1 MIVHGGKVMA
11 MNKIK
16 KSDVIK
22 VTAGVG
28 IGIAGTLAT
37 EKLVVPAIKKKVAA
51 KKAAKVSA
59 TVDIQVNKNNPDDKQ

>member
-1 MIVHGGKVMA
+1 MA

-22 VTAGVG
+22 VTSGVV

-37 EKLVVPAIKKKVAA
+37 EKLVVPAIKKKVAV
-51 KKAAKVSA
+51 KKAAKASA
-59 TVDIQVNKNNPDDKQ
+59 TVDVNINKNSSDE

>member
-1 MIVHGGKVMA
+1 MT

-16 KSDVIK
+16 KSDIIK

-28 IGIAGTLAT
+28 IGVAGTLVT

-51 KKAAKVSA
+51 KKSAKAA
-59 TVDIQVNKNNPDDKQ
+59 TVDVNINKGNDSDNK

>member
-1 MIVHGGKVMA
+1 MA
-11 MNKIK
+11 MKIK

-22 VTAGVG
+22 VVAGVG
-28 IGIAGTLAT
+28 VGVAGTLTT

-59 TVDIQVNKNNPDDKQ
+59 TVDIQVNKNDTDNKQ

>member
-1 MIVHGGKVMA
+1 MA

-22 VTAGVG
+22 VAVGVG
-28 IGIAGTLAT
+28 IGVAGTLAT

-51 KKAAKVSA
+51 KKAAKA
-59 TVDIQVNKNNPDDKQ
+59 TVDVNINKNSSDE

>member
-1 MIVHGGKVMA
+1 MA
-11 MNKIK
+11 IKIK

-37 EKLVVPAIKKKVAA
+37 EKLVVPAIKKRVSS
-51 KKAAKVSA
+51 KKATKASA
-59 TVDIQVNKNNPDDKQ
+59 TVDVNINKNGSDE

>member
-22 VTAGVG
+22 ITAGVG

-37 EKLVVPAIKKKVAA
+37 EKLVVPVIKKKVAA
-51 KKAAKVSA
+51 KKAAKASA
-59 TVDIQVNKNNPDDKQ
+59 TVDVNINKENNSDNK

>member
-1 MIVHGGKVMA
+1 MA
-11 MNKIK
+11 MKIK
-16 KSDVIK
+16 KGDVIK
-22 VTAGVG
+22 VATGVG
-28 IGIAGTLAT
+28 IGVAGTLVT

>member
-1 MIVHGGKVMA
+1 MA

-22 VTAGVG
+22 VTAGIG
-28 IGIAGTLAT
+28 IGVAGTLAT

-59 TVDIQVNKNNPDDKQ
+59 TVDVNINKNNSDSE

>member
-1 MIVHGGKVMA
+1 MA

-28 IGIAGTLAT
+28 IGVAGTLAT
-37 EKLVVPAIKKKVAA
+37 EKLVIPAIKKKVAV
-51 KKAAKVSA
+51 KKAAKASA
-59 TVDIQVNKNNPDDKQ
+59 TVDVNINKGNDSDNK

>member
-1 MIVHGGKVMA
+1 MA

-37 EKLVVPAIKKKVAA
+37 EKLVVPAIKKRVAA
-51 KKAAKVSA
+51 KKASKVSA
-59 TVDIQVNKNNPDDKQ
+59 TVDVNINKNGSDE

>member
-1 MIVHGGKVMA
+1 MA

-59 TVDIQVNKNNPDDKQ
+59 TVDVNINKNSSDE

>member
-22 VTAGVG
+22 ITAGVG
-28 IGIAGTLAT
+28 IGVAGTLAT
-37 EKLVVPAIKKKVAA
+37 EKLVVPAIKKRVAA
-51 KKAAKVSA
+51 KNASKVSA
-59 TVDIQVNKNNPDDKQ
+59 TVDVNINKDNNSDNK

>member
-1 MIVHGGKVMA
+1 MA

-37 EKLVVPAIKKKVAA
+37 EKLVVPVIKKKVAA

-59 TVDIQVNKNNPDDKQ
+59 TVDVNINKENNSDNK

>member
-1 MIVHGGKVMA
+1 MA

-22 VTAGVG
+22 VAAGVG
-28 IGIAGTLAT
+28 IGVAGTLAT

-51 KKAAKVSA
+51 KKAAKA
-59 TVDIQVNKNNPDDKQ
+59 TVDVNINKNSSDDE

>member
-22 VTAGVG
+22 ITAGIGVG
-28 IGIAGTLAT
+28 VAGTLAT

-51 KKAAKVSA
+51 KKATKASA
-59 TVDIQVNKNNPDDKQ
+59 TVDVNINKNNSDE

>member
-1 MIVHGGKVMA
+1 MA
-11 MNKIK
+11 MKIK

-22 VTAGVG
+22 VVAGVG
-28 IGIAGTLAT
+28 VGVAGTLTT

-59 TVDIQVNKNNPDDKQ
+59 TVDVNINKNNFDSE

>member
-1 MIVHGGKVMA
+1 MA

-22 VTAGVG
+22 VTAGIG
-28 IGIAGTLAT
+28 IGVAGTLAT

-59 TVDIQVNKNNPDDKQ
+59 TVDVNINANNSGDE

>member
-51 KKAAKVSA
+51 KKAAKASA
-59 TVDIQVNKNNPDDKQ
+59 TTVDVNINKNSSDE

>member
-1 MIVHGGKVMA
+1 MA

-59 TVDIQVNKNNPDDKQ
+59 TVDIQVNKNDSDDKQ

>member
-28 IGIAGTLAT
+28 IGIAGILVT
-37 EKLVVPAIKKKVAA
+37 EKLVVPAIKKRAAA
-51 KKAAKVSA
+51 KKATKASA
-59 TVDIQVNKNNPDDKQ
+59 TVDVNINKNNSNE

>member
-1 MIVHGGKVMA
+1 MA

-22 VTAGVG
+22 ITAGVG
-28 IGIAGTLAT
+28 IGVAGTLAT

-51 KKAAKVSA
+51 KKATKASA
-59 TVDIQVNKNNPDDKQ
+59 TVDVNINKNNSDE